1 MNIDKDIKNLFDTY
15 VDKMDVKLENA
26 KRNAHTFITVD
37 VVTYENFRDLCV
49 KMLEEM
55 NNNDSKGSMSKLSK

>member
-26 KRNAHTFITVD
+26 KRNAHTFIAVD